1 MTDSPPPQAP
11 RFLLD
16 AVRHVLHPLV
26 RLLLHFGITFPVFAE
41 LVKRA
46 FVQVA
51 EREFALPDREQTASR
66 LALLTGI
73 NRQEVNRLRAT
84 VRDDAAAPIDK
95 KSAAATRS
103 PRLLTAW
110 TRHAPFVDEAG
121 RPRPLHRTT
130 VQGEPSFEQLVES
143 VAKDI
148 RPRAVLDEWLRL
160 RIVAQAADGRLTLEQ
175 AVFVPHGS
183 LPAKTRVAA
192 AILHYHLAA
201 SVHNLR
207 GGAPFFDRRVRVEGL
222 TPEALEVLREL
233 VRTRGAE
240 LLHEINATA
249 DRLTCGAADRPSHRM
264 TIGLFEYAERE
275 SNATDA
281 NAR

>member
-1 MTDSPPPQAP
+1 MTDPSPPQAP

-16 AVRHVLHPLV
+16 AVRRVLVPLV
-26 RLLLHFGITFPVFAE
+26 RLLLHFGITYPVFAE

-51 EREFALPDREQTASR
+51 DREFALADREQTASR

-84 VRDDAAAPIDK
+84 VRDDEAAPIDK
-95 KSAAATRS
+95 RSAAATRS

-110 TRHAPFVDEAG
+110 TQRAPFVDEAG

-160 RIVAQAADGRLTLEQ
+160 GIVTQGDDGRLSLEQ

-183 LPAKTRVAA
+183 LPDKTRVAA
-192 AILHYHLAA
+192 AILHDHLAA

-207 GGAPFFDRRVRVEGL
+207 GGDPFFDRRVRVEGL
-222 TPEALEVLREL
+222 SPEALAVLRER
-233 VRTRGAE
+233 VRTHGAAF
-240 LLHEINATA
+240 LQAINAEA
-249 DRLTCGAADRPSHRM
+249 DRLAQGEASGPTHRM
-264 TIGLFEYAERE
+264 TIGLFEYEERE
-275 SNATDA
+275 SDATDA
-281 NAR
+281 R